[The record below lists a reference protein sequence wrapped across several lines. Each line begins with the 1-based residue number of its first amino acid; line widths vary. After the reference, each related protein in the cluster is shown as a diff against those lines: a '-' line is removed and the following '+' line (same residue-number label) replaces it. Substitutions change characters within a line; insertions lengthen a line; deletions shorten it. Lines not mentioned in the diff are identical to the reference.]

1 MAIQIL
7 FYFILFIPPLHP
19 APTLG
24 AASFPRLSFCR
35 QASKYLAHSHTE
47 VKSCVL
53 AYQALC
59 HAQKHPQEEEEE
71 EEEATSQGGEGACP
85 GTARRA
91 KNQQPAAANKSR
103 WTYLCTASWVT

>member
-103 WTYLCTASWVT
+103 WTYLCTAS